1 VIPEPREE
9 DLTES
14 ENEVDIIVPSMDNDS
29 SGEKDSESVISQ
41 EMIDSSSEISQ
52 KIPKIKEE
60 KIFPEER

>member
-1 VIPEPREE
+1 MIPEPREE